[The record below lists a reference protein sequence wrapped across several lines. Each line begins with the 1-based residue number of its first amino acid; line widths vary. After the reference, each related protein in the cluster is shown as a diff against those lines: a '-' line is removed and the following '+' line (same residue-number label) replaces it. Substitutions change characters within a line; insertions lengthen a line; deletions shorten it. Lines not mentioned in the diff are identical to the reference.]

1 MSAIN
6 TNISAI
12 AAARNLN
19 RTQDMLGRSL
29 SRLSSGSKIVNPA
42 DDAAGLAKSG
52 KLDAQG
58 LRVKAA
64 TTNVQNAI
72 SFVQTADSFMGGM
85 TKMLSRMSELGAL
98 AKDGTKNSAD
108 VALYQQEFE
117 ALQNQLRATIGGDS
131 SEIGGA
137 AVANPSGAFNG
148 LTLFGSSEG
157 LTVTIGQ
164 TAGQDATIAETNL
177 RVGPMHDLI
186 NQDSTGA
193 FTLKS
198 TDAGAIDSV
207 TGAIAQIATQR
218 ATLGGAQSRLQL
230 AAKTLEVEYENL
242 TSAASSIRDVD
253 VANEST
259 QYAKYNILMQS
270 GTAMLAQANQ
280 TPQSVLKLLQN

>member
-12 AAARNLN
+12 ASARNLN
-19 RTQDMLGRSL
+19 RTQDLLGRSL

-64 TTNVQNAI
+64 ATNVQNAI
-72 SFVQTADSFMGGM
+72 SFVQTADSFMAGM

-98 AKDGTKNSAD
+98 AKDGIKNSSD

-117 ALQNQLRATIGGDS
+117 ALQNQLRATVGGAS

-137 AVANPSGAFNG
+137 TVASPSGAFNG
-148 LTLFGSSEG
+148 LTLFGPSAG

-164 TAGQDATIAETNL
+164 DAGQDATIAETNL

-186 NQDSTGA
+186 NQDGSGA

-198 TDAGAIDSV
+198 TDAGAIGSV
-207 TGAIAQIATQR
+207 ADAIAQIATQR

-230 AAKTLEVEYENL
+230 AATTLEVEYENL
-242 TSAASSIRDVD
+242 VSASSSIRDVD

-259 QYAKYNILMQS
+259 QFAKYNILMQS